1 MIDRKQTEY
10 VANLARLALTETEID
25 VFTEQLN
32 GILTYFEQLNQLDS
46 ELEGVEP
53 TTRAIEGANVTRP
66 DVVDP
71 TPDPEVLLNCAPA
84 REDTFLRVPKIMG

>member
-1 MIDRKQTEY
+1 MIDANQAQY
-10 VANLARLALTETEID
+10 VANLARLELSDAEVAI
-25 VFTEQLN
+25 FAGQLN
-32 GILTYFEQLNQLDS
+32 GILTYFDQLNQLDG

-66 DVVDP
+66 DILDP
-71 TPDPEVLLNCAPA
+71 TPDPEVLLECAPA